1 MSIVF
6 CPTPARRRPRLG
18 AREQDLRP
26 RCFEAR
32 ERDLW
37 RGGAFQCDTKGGT
50 PVRPTKLTKLVR
62 FDNLEAIVHNQFV
75 RKITLPI
82 THGTAH
88 ETSELFMIN
97 RPIKHEA
104 ALT

>member
-1 MSIVF
+1 MSIVL

-18 AREQDLRP
+18 AREQDLHP

-32 ERDLW
+32 ERNLW
-37 RGGAFQCDTKGGT
+37 RGLAFQCDTKGGA
-50 PVRPTKLTKLVR
+50 PVRPAKLTKLVR
-62 FDNLEAIVHNQFV
+62 FDILVAIVHNWFV

-88 ETSELFMIN
+88 ETSELFMVN
-97 RPIKHEA
+97 GPIKHEA